1 MTRKLVVFFV
11 LAGLISATCA
21 AIALFRALNRADAVT
36 EYAGSPAIGGGFDL
50 LSDTGRRVTDADI
63 RNKPTVMYFGYTYCP
78 EVCPTTLSDLSH
90 WISML
95 GPDADKLNYVFVT
108 IDPQRDTQ
116 QVMHRYVS
124 SFDKRIRGFTGTPG
138 QIARIAR
145 EYRVY
150 YRRIPSPDGSYSMD
164 HSSIVYLMSRD
175 GNFVGTIGYQ
185 EDSRLAVDK
194 LRNLVRAD

>member
-1 MTRKLVVFFV
+1 MTRKLVVCIV

-21 AIALFRALNRADAVT
+21 AIALFRALNRADVLA
-36 EYAGSPAIGGGFDL
+36 EFAGSPAIGGSFDL
-50 LSDTGRRVTDADI
+50 VSDTGQRVTDADI

-108 IDPQRDTQ
+108 IDPQRDTP

-150 YRRIPSPDGSYSMD
+150 YKRIPSPDGSYSMD
-164 HSSIVYLMSRD
+164 HSSIVYLMSRG

-185 EDSRLAVDK
+185 EDARLAVKK
-194 LRNLVRAD
+194 LRSLIRID